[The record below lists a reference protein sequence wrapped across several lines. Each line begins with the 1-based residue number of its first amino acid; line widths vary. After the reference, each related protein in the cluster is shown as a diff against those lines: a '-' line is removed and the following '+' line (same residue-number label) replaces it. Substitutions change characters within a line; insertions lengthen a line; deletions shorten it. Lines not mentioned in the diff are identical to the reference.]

1 MLNAMILLLVLKFY
15 YAKFDLGK
23 KKVDQRAAS
32 ASGCEEGSS
41 TNLGSGSGLEIKE
54 GKDS

>member
-1 MLNAMILLLVLKFY
+1 VLNAMILLLVLKFY